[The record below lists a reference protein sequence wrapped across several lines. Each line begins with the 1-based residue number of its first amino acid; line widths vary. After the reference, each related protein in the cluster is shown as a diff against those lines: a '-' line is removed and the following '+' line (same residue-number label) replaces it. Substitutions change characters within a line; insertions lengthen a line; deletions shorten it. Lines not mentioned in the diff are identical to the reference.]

1 MTPFSNRL
9 LEETVATAIRNI
21 NVAGVFAEN
30 LRNELTSYVYKP
42 LSESSEEFTTL
53 KTLYDDFLQSG
64 NLDKFYSQFYTTV
77 PLKFTRFFCGLSRQA
92 ATLLSTKVA
101 DSLIASQK
109 KERES
114 SDTTN
119 KSTTTHNLQER
130 EIAGLQYLGGYVL
143 HKLYRKHAKA
153 NSKESQQAMAVLKA
167 GKLEDNSDSSQKLI
181 ASLNRG
187 GLWSLTLP
195 AQKIFVKRES
205 LFRQLTPNVNLQGIN
220 LSGITQRAI
229 TDSDILSNFDLMV
242 AEAIIKP
249 DNHVR
254 KDVLFSTVKLY
265 VRVRAFS
272 MSKDVIERYKLQ
284 SKQTKSKSLRKE
296 MARGHSAHNGEQ
308 PRQD

>member
-1 MTPFSNRL
+1 M
-9 LEETVATAIRNI
+9 
-21 NVAGVFAEN
+21 
-30 LRNELTSYVYKP
+30 
-42 LSESSEEFTTL
+42 
-53 KTLYDDFLQSG
+53 
-64 NLDKFYSQFYTTV
+64 
-77 PLKFTRFFCGLSRQA
+77 
-92 ATLLSTKVA
+92 
-101 DSLIASQK
+101 
-109 KERES
+109 
-114 SDTTN
+114 
-119 KSTTTHNLQER
+119 
-130 EIAGLQYLGGYVL
+130 L

-195 AQKIFVKRES
+195 AQKIFVKLER

-220 LSGITQRAI
+220 FSGITQKAM

-242 AEAIIKP
+242 AQAIIKP

-272 MSKDVIERYKLQ
+272 MSKDVIQRYKLQ

-296 MARGHSAHNGEQ
+296 MARSHSVHNGEQ